1 MGYNNDQ
8 IKVAMQKSGIPE
20 QETIKL
26 INYKPFYLRA
36 WFFVPVILALIFAGL
51 LGAFVLDEFVFIS
64 EPVNEI
70 DLIEDEVVDDSSS
83 TRTTTDEVVD
93 DEDDE
98 TEVSCGDGVC
108 DSDEDCAL
116 DCGCETDDECSVY
129 GSYLCG
135 SGGEC
140 YYTIGTAGD
149 SSSSSSGGSSSSSS
163 SSDSGTSDSGTSDTW
178 YTASVC
184 DDVTCSDGFVCYES
198 TATCGCDSDDDC
210 DEGFSC
216 DEDLDGTCVEEVVD
230 ISCATDE
237 DCLILGTAYACDTAS
252 GSCVACT
259 ESDGESDYLTQGT
272 VTGINIDGEIY
283 GSASDYC
290 VDDDTV
296 YEYFCMNTGYYDTDG
311 EVDCGEGFGCADGA
325 CYLIEVA
332 PEGDSSE
339 SVCVDSDCGNYVCN
353 PDDKPNC
360 YSQCGSNIECSS
372 GYVCDSGNCVE
383 DISESVIVEVCY
395 DGLDEDEDGLVDCT
409 DDDCFSDSLCLES
422 GNCAD
427 GYDNDLDG
435 LEDCADDD
443 CSGDEACVSLSGPS
457 YAAGIEESF
466 LTKFLSWLVFW

>member
-1 MGYNNDQ
+1 LDENEKLVLESIKKYKSMGYNNDQ

-70 DLIEDEVVDDSSS
+70 DLIEDEVSDDSSS
-83 TRTTTDEVVD
+83 TRITTDEVVD

-163 SSDSGTSDSGTSDTW
+163 SSDTGTSDSGTSDTG

-184 DDVTCSDGFVCYES
+184 DDVICSDGFVCYES
-198 TATCGCDSDDDC
+198 TGVCGCDSDTDC
-210 DEGFSC
+210 FEGEYC
-216 DEDLDGTCVEEVVD
+216 DEDLSGYCVEEVVD

-252 GSCVACT
+252 GSCVACS

-272 VTGINIDGEIY
+272 VTGINIDGGIY
-283 GSASDYC
+283 GTTSDYC

-325 CYLIEVA
+325 CYFIEVA
-332 PEGDSSE
+332 PAETAPYADVTICKEG
-339 SVCVDSDCGNYVCN
+339 GVCN
-353 PDDKPNC
+353 TGEICSSFVC
-360 YSQCGSNIECSS
+360 YIPECS
-372 GYVCDSGNCVE
+372 DEIDN
-383 DISESVIVEVCY
+383 
-395 DGLDEDEDGLVDCT
+395 DGDGTTDT
-409 DDDCFSDSLCLES
+409 DDVGCED
-422 GNCAD
+422 
-427 GYDNDLDG
+427 
-435 LEDCADDD
+435 LEDD
-443 CSGDEACVSLSGPS
+443 SEEEVFTGLI
-457 YAAGIEESF
+457 YAPEESPGLLTSFWNWFISF
-466 LTKFLSWLVFW
+466 LGVKE